1 MVENSKS
8 GEFIIV
14 NLSILDILIQMKKSP
29 GKGPRKVREPIQ
41 VYLTA
46 DERALL
52 DEAARDTGYSRAEI
66 LRRGLR
72 SFVAHEAS
80 GASPMLS
87 FLNSIAGKDLPADL
101 GRRHD
106 EHLAEGYLDRH
117 DTS

>member
-1 MVENSKS
+1 M
-8 GEFIIV
+8 IH
-14 NLSILDILIQMKKSP
+14 MKRPPK
-29 GKGPRKVREPIQ
+29 KVPRKVREPIQ

-52 DEAARDTGYSRAEI
+52 DRAARDTGLSRAEI

-87 FLNSIAGKDLPADL
+87 FINSLDEKDFPEDVAE
-101 GRRHD
+101 RHD
-106 EHLAEGYLDRH
+106 EHLAEAYLDGH

>member
-1 MVENSKS
+1 MY
-8 GEFIIV
+8 
-14 NLSILDILIQMKKSP
+14 MKKP
-29 GKGPRKVREPIQ
+29 PRKGPRKVREPIQ

-52 DEAARDTGYSRAEI
+52 DRAARDTGYSRAEI

-87 FLNSIAGKDLPADL
+87 FLNSIDWKDLPADL
-101 GRRHD
+101 AERHD
-106 EHLAEGYLDRH
+106 EHLAEAYLDRYGP
-117 DTS
+117 S

>member
-1 MVENSKS
+1 M
-8 GEFIIV
+8 
-14 NLSILDILIQMKKSP
+14 LDILIYMKKP
-29 GKGPRKVREPIQ
+29 PKKGPRKVREPIQ

-52 DEAARDTGYSRAEI
+52 DRAARDTGHSRAEI

-72 SFVAHEAS
+72 SFVAHEAV

-87 FLNSIAGKDLPADL
+87 FLQSMNEKDLPADL
-101 GRRHD
+101 GRHHD
-106 EHLAEGYLDRH
+106 DHLAEAYLDGH

>member
-1 MVENSKS
+1 MSN
-8 GEFIIV
+8 
-14 NLSILDILIQMKKSP
+14 ILIDMKKP
-29 GKGPRKVREPIQ
+29 PQKKLRKVREPIQ

-52 DEAARDTGYSRAEI
+52 DRAARDTGYSRAEI

-72 SFVAHEAS
+72 SFVAHESS

-87 FLNSIAGKDLPADL
+87 FLDSIDGKHLPADL
-101 GRRHD
+101 AERHD
-106 EHLAEGYLDRH
+106 DHLAEAYLDGH